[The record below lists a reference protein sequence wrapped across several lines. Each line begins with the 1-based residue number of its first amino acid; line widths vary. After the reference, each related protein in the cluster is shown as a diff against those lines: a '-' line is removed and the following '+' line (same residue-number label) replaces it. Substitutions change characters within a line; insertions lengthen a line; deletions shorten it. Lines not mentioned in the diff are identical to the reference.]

1 MSMALNKVKK
11 YQDLLKQIV
20 VSTVALFLFSGCANM
35 ANSVGVDTSNSSAY
49 DEQLATGHYKEAAD
63 LSAQDKDPEAQLDE
77 ANLLSTLEAGN
88 GYLYAKDYDTSMKML
103 NESEDIIKF
112 HHEEILASSAVDY
125 LAEIAINDAS
135 LDYHATMTDAIMV
148 NTYKSINLMIQ
159 GKTADARVELNRAV
173 DRQRRAK
180 NTYAA
185 LIGKQKEAIDEK
197 RNEKIE
203 VGEEN
208 KQETSVFSKTVD
220 NEAIQDLVKQNYSA
234 LYEFEA
240 YPDFINPFTT
250 YLAGL
255 FFLIEGD
262 YSKSSSLLKEAYGM
276 MPNNTVVKSDFNR
289 VENALYGHRIKK
301 HYVWVI
307 YENGLGPVK
316 EQYKIN
322 IPLYLVSDDVSY
334 TGIALPKMV
343 MRNKATSDL
352 TVVSS
357 GKVLSRTELVADMDR
372 VMLTEFKY
380 TYNDIVTRA
389 VLSTFIK
396 TYAQYEAKRYG
407 GAWAGLAAAAFQMLS
422 TQADKRIWSSMPKD
436 FEVLR
441 VEMPADHKLVLQAGS
456 HHMNVQLGS
465 KAKYSIVYVRIPTS
479 RSIPSVSVANF

>member
-1 MSMALNKVKK
+1 MNIALNKVKK
-11 YQDLLKQIV
+11 HQGLLKLLAVSIAV
-20 VSTVALFLFSGCANM
+20 VFLFLGCANM
-35 ANSVGVDTSNSSAY
+35 ANSVGIDTSNASSY

-88 GYLYAKDYDTSMKML
+88 AYLYAKDYDTSIKML
-103 NESEDIIKF
+103 NESEAIIKF
-112 HHEEILASSAVDY
+112 HHEEILASSAADY
-125 LAEIAINDAS
+125 LAEIAVNDAAI
-135 LDYHATMTDAIMV
+135 DYHATMTDAIMV
-148 NTYKSINLMIQ
+148 NTYKSINLMMQ
-159 GKTADARVELNRAV
+159 GKVADARVELNRAV

-180 NTYAA
+180 NTYAE

-197 RNEKIE
+197 RKVEAGKE
-203 VGEEN
+203 A
-208 KQETSVFSKTVD
+208 TSGFSKTVD
-220 NEAIQDLVKQNYSA
+220 NKGIQDLVKKNYSS
-234 LYEFEA
+234 LYEFKA

-276 MPNNTVVKSDFNR
+276 MPNNRVVKSDFNM
-289 VENALYGHRIKK
+289 VENALSGNPIKK

-316 EQYKIN
+316 EQYQLN
-322 IPLYLVSDDVSY
+322 IPLYLVSDEVTY

-357 GKVLSRTELVADMDR
+357 GRVFGKTELVADMDR

-380 TYNDIVTRA
+380 TYNDILTRA

-396 TYAQYEAKRYG
+396 TFAQYEAKRYG
-407 GAWAGLAAAAFQMLS
+407 GAWAGLAAAAFQFLS

-436 FEVLR
+436 FEVAR
-441 VEMPADHKLVLQAGS
+441 VKMPVDHKLVLQAGS
-456 HHMNVQLGS
+456 HHMDVQLGS
-465 KAKYSIVYVRIPTS
+465 KAKHSIVYVRIPTS
-479 RSIPSVSVANF
+479 ASTPSVSVANF